1 MKQKTVTIQ
10 GRKYTARALALAY
23 QTGEPLNSLD
33 RAVVLPTGAQ
43 IALTVRPDR
52 VTVYNWGDFRRD
64 GAFGAPAVNLTT
76 QKP

>member
-10 GRKYTARALALAY
+10 GRKYTAAALARAF
-23 QTGEPLNSLD
+23 QTGQPLNTLD
-33 RAVVLPTGAQ
+33 RAVVLPTGARV
-43 IALTVRPDR
+43 ALTVRPDR
-52 VTVYNWGDFRRD
+52 VTLYNWGDFRRS